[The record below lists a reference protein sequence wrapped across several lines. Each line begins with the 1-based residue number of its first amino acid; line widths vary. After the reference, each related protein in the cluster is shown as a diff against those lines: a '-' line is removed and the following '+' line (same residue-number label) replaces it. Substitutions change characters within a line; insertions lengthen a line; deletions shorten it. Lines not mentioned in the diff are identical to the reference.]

1 MVKKMKKILVIFT
14 AAILTLSAFSFS
26 AALPVKAEGV
36 ACSTVEDCEAKKQE
50 LANQKAT
57 IKNEIE
63 VAKADVSKQYDALYK
78 IGAQRS
84 VLESEI
90 SVLQESI
97 SLLAVREVELG
108 QEVDIKEGKVKKRLT
123 VMQRQNNKHTF
134 FTLLANS
141 TSVAD
146 LMKRWTALEIIN
158 SQDKKLMNE
167 LLTLKESLE
176 NSRKQ
181 QEIDKTELDA
191 SKQAILSIEAEE
203 EAQLQQVAKKQAE
216 LEGQMVDIVLSESE
230 VQGQQDAA
238 QAYKDE
244 LARQEE
250 QRKKDEEE
258 KNKQPE
264 TPNPGDGGGGETP
277 PETEKPEE
285 PAPTPDPPVQ
295 ATWHLPAAKGW
306 VSCTMWCYP
315 NHIGTDFAMPEWTQ
329 VYSVANGRVIYT
341 STGYS
346 GGFGNMI
353 VIYHY
358 INGVDY
364 VTIYAHLNEINISVG
379 QTVSGGQLIGH
390 SGNTGASEGPHLHLE
405 LLRNIDYYPGSKS
418 TRIQHAV
425 SILDYVPGSWKWN
438 W

>member
-1 MVKKMKKILVIFT
+1 MKKILVIFT
-14 AAILTLSAFSFS
+14 AALLTLSAFSFS
-26 AALPVKAEGV
+26 ATLPVKAEGA

-63 VAKADVSKQYDALYK
+63 IAKADVSKQYDALYK
-78 IGAQRS
+78 IGTQRA

-108 QEVDIKEGKVKKRLT
+108 QEVDVKEGKVKKRLT
-123 VMQRQNNKHTF
+123 VMQRQNNQHTF

-158 SQDKKLMNE
+158 NQDKKLMNE
-167 LLTLKESLE
+167 LLTLKQSLE
-176 NSRKQ
+176 SSRKQ

-216 LEGQMVDIVLSESE
+216 LEEQMVDIVLSESE

-250 QRKKDEEE
+250 ERRKKEEE
-258 KNKQPE
+258 ENNKPPVEDKPDPE
-264 TPNPGDGGGGETP
+264 EGGTGGGETP
-277 PETEKPEE
+277 PKPEE
-285 PAPTPDPPVQ
+285 PVTPP
-295 ATWHLPAAKGW
+295 AATTWHLPAAKGW
-306 VSCTMWCYP
+306 VSCEMWCYE

-329 VYSVANGRVIYT
+329 VYSVANGKVIYT
-341 STGYS
+341 SSGYS
-346 GGFGNMI
+346 GGFGNMV

-364 VTIYAHLNEINISVG
+364 VTIYAHLNEINVSSG

-405 LLRNIDYYPGSKS
+405 LLKNIDYYPGSKS